1 MVRGNKR
8 RMTFVIPPESGTL
21 KWRYYYSHVEFIG
34 VFMSIDSWVKERAAL
49 VDVAMGRA
57 PADVV
62 LRDGQWLCVQSGE
75 ILPHTDVAIKG
86 ERIAYVGPDA
96 KHAIGP
102 KTRVIEAK
110 GRFLSPGLMD
120 AHLHIESS
128 MVTITEYVRAV
139 VPHGSPES
147 LIPL

>member
-1 MVRGNKR
+1 
-8 RMTFVIPPESGTL
+8 
-21 KWRYYYSHVEFIG
+21 
-34 VFMSIDSWVKERAAL
+34 MSIDSWVKERAAL

-102 KTRVIEAK
+102 KTRIIEAK

-139 VPHGSPES
+139 VPHGTTGLFIDPHEIANVFG
-147 LIPL
+147 LKGIKLMLDEAALQPIHVWVQDFWNPD